1 MNYCNVFL
9 IGSPTSVLHFPI
21 HPQSS
26 LSKILTWPWNCTTQN
41 PLTSSHHQ
49 QNNVKILLY
58 RYLKSSKIWTQI
70 IFATSST
77 YPCIYKTTSRFRKFF
92 PFHMTFPTYFPP
104 PRMPFDLNCICP
116 SFRRHLTHLY
126 VDENHLPTSDLPEF
140 LSLPLLWHL
149 LHSTLHYHYFCTCFV
164 FPSELYTPDGKALCL
179 FNLIIPKSTL
189 QSPWHNRPSVNIYW
203 INKDSFC
210 LATPH
215 ICSWHCFTPSCH
227 RGVRC

>member
-26 LSKILTWPWNCTTQN
+26 LSKTLTWPWNCTTQN

-70 IFATSST
+70 IFATSPTTPHHT

-92 PFHMTFPTYFPP
+92 LFHMTFPTYFPP
-104 PRMPFDLNCICP
+104 PRMPFDLNCVCR
-116 SFRRHLTHLY
+116 SFCRHLTHLY
-126 VDENHLPTSDLPEF
+126 RCRWKSSSHFRSSRVFISTSF
-140 LSLPLLWHL
+140 MTSFTFYISLPLFPHMLCFSIWTIHPWWE
-149 LHSTLHYHYFCTCFV
+149 SFVSVQSYF
-164 FPSELYTPDGKALCL
+164 P
-179 FNLIIPKSTL
+179 
-189 QSPWHNRPSVNIYW
+189 
-203 INKDSFC
+203 
-210 LATPH
+210 
-215 ICSWHCFTPSCH
+215 
-227 RGVRC
+227 